1 MFFVFEFGEI
11 HPARIGP
18 GTFYFLLVDLV
29 RFECRVLKINFQ
41 YLNEYFQQVPVIVF
55 FFPEILKH
63 VLQCRKQ
70 HGNHQLLP

>member
-41 YLNEYFQQVPVIVF
+41 YLNEYFQQVPVLF
-55 FFPEILKH
+55 SSFLKFSSMCFSAGSSM
-63 VLQCRKQ
+63 VTT
-70 HGNHQLLP
+70 NSS